1 MIRLHST
8 DKLTQLLK
16 VIRGISS
23 FFGSNRRH
31 SLGLLALCNGFCLLP
46 FQTPGGTKFP
56 QVESVVYMFPTL
68 EHKDSQIFGS
78 GTLKSQWSTQ
88 LAFLQPLLWKLLGFC
103 IAFFARNTWD
113 VFGILFWTVTEACS
127 NIEVSLVLQDNSR
140 PCRLVPISWWHIC
153 WAELN
158 PPNSCPS
165 FKQDLMT
172 HVDMAARVFVIST
185 SAPTSLTRLQDYNFW
200 SSCILAKN
208 KGKNSKLITI
218 CFYITK
224 KQHK

>member
-23 FFGSNRRH
+23 FSGSNRRH
-31 SLGLLALCNGFCLLP
+31 SLGLLGLCNGFCLLP

-56 QVESVVYMFPTL
+56 QVESVVYMFSAL
-68 EHKDSQIFGS
+68 EHKDSQIFRS

-113 VFGILFWTVTEACS
+113 VFDIFLWTVTEACS
-127 NIEVSLVLQDNSR
+127 NIEVSLVVADNSR
-140 PCRLVPISWWHIC
+140 RADWFLFHGDTYVEQNWIVPILVHPLSRIWWPM
-153 WAELN
+153 WTWLLE
-158 PPNSCPS
+158 
-165 FKQDLMT
+165 
-172 HVDMAARVFVIST
+172 
-185 SAPTSLTRLQDYNFW
+185 SL
-200 SSCILAKN
+200 
-208 KGKNSKLITI
+208 
-218 CFYITK
+218 
-224 KQHK
+224 